1 MDNRQYLRIYL
12 MPLFQLTNILPD
24 NDPLFKITK
33 ERALIFL
40 KEYAEEDE
48 VKFKARLEETFG
60 QEVRAAISYVE
71 ITRQKS
77 ATLSLMFIRIMLIL
91 SLIASVI
98 IALSM
103 A

>member
-1 MDNRQYLRIYL
+1 

-24 NDPLFKITK
+24 NDPLFKKTK
-33 ERALIFL
+33 ERALLFL
-40 KEYAEEDE
+40 KDYAEEDE
-48 VKFKARLEETFG
+48 VKFKAKMEETFG

-77 ATLSLMFIRIMLIL
+77 ATSSLMFIRVMMIIG
-91 SLIASVI
+91 LIASFLF
-98 IALSM
+98 ALSQ